1 MAIGHSSLEY
11 WSAIFL
17 CNIQDS
23 MASQVSSPSPPFQ
36 NNGLSDCFSVTS
48 PAVCTLA
55 VYGVPLV
62 ACVERHFACV
72 LLISKNTMTECH
84 KCRKLVYFGEFSYLT
99 TPFIAGFPKIIRFV
113 SKHEHRAQSTVA
125 HWSSWTSFKLRSVK
139 ITVAEL
145 YPKIKFF
152 LIFLWRFAAEQRNSL
167 GKVWHPGCLRCE
179 ECGKRLNPGQHSEV
193 RRDGD
198 SVI

>member
-1 MAIGHSSLEY
+1 MAIGHLSLEY
-11 WSAIFL
+11 LSAIFK
-17 CNIQDS
+17 IQWHHKYHHPPL
-23 MASQVSSPSPPFQ
+23 PSITMVYQTVLTWRHLRCAPWP
-36 NNGLSDCFSVTS
+36 
-48 PAVCTLA
+48 

-62 ACVERHFACV
+62 ACFERHFACV

-152 LIFLWRFAAEQRNSL
+152 LIFLWLFAAEQRNSL